1 MSSRLDKTLA
11 DYLVIAVSP
20 VLIMAMVGS
29 LVFFL
34 VEIFYQGHYED
45 RLRFVLG
52 AFVMAAVLI
61 GRISI
66 EFGTERAAMYAMPL
80 ALVTGLAINKFVV
93 AQGGTLGS
101 LGLLVNLG
109 LLGFIW
115 WAAHKLVW
123 DCTLIDEAQDSSGE
137 GLVQIAGLAPSHA
150 TSAKGEEDGPE
161 DALDENEVTS
171 PDQRPLTWRERL
183 LARQERS
190 HAPGVWIVY
199 FSLAALPLFGIGQ
212 ALAPAD
218 NVDHRRYI
226 FRLLVIYVASGL
238 GLLLT
243 TSFLGLR
250 RYLRQR
256 RLQMPVAMA
265 GLWVTLGGVMILVLL
280 AVALILPRPNP
291 EYSLADLAPHYTSPP
306 LESSAHATSGG
317 GADRNRPNTPAVT
330 KKADN
335 RQPAENGQQSGQNG
349 PPQTADSQSSSTK
362 QQGKAGGGGR
372 SESGKQAAGKP
383 APGEKPGEGSGTQG
397 QKSNPQDSQ
406 SGDDQQMKGKSRGE
420 EAKGKS
426 RGEETKGDSRAEEAN
441 GKSRAEEANGK
452 SRGNGENQSREAGK
466 KENAS
471 QSKTSG
477 DDRSGDSPNAPL
489 NKPAIQFPS
498 MGEWVAILLK
508 GLSFALLALIVGV
521 WLFRSWRQLLSEL
534 GRILAELRSLWQ
546 RLWGGKRPATAGEAS
561 QSITGRPAA
570 QPFAAFADPFAT
582 GAASRYG
589 NAELI
594 RYSFD
599 ALEAWARERGC
610 PRGPEQT
617 PHEFAQQIGETA
629 PSLVRD
635 VRVLADLYCRIA
647 YAGGAGS
654 AETTGPLRRFWR
666 ALGEAERQKRREAEE
681 KCSKDATVS

>member
-34 VEIFYQGHYED
+34 VEIFYRGHYED
-45 RLRFVLG
+45 RLQFVLG
-52 AFVMAAVLI
+52 AFVLAAVLI

-66 EFGTERAAMYAMPL
+66 EFGTERTAMYAMPL

-101 LGLLVNLG
+101 LGLLVNLA

-137 GLVQIAGLAPSHA
+137 GLVQVAGLAPSA
-150 TSAKGEEDGPE
+150 GPDAKGEEDGPE
-161 DALDENEVTS
+161 DAADENQEPAS
-171 PDQRPLTWRERL
+171 RDQRPLTWRERL
-183 LARQERS
+183 LARQERP

-212 ALAPAD
+212 ALAPAE

-280 AVALILPRPNP
+280 AVALVLPRPNP
-291 EYSLADLAPHYTSPP
+291 EYSLADLAPRYTSPP
-306 LESSAHATSGG
+306 LESSAHAPSGS
-317 GADRNRPNTPAVT
+317 GADRNQPNSPAVA
-330 KKADN
+330 KKADGQ
-335 RQPAENGQQSGQNG
+335 QPKQNGQQPMQNG
-349 PPQTADSQSSSTK
+349 RQQATDSQPSPTK
-362 QQGKAGGGGR
+362 QDGKNSGGGQ

-383 APGEKPGEGSGTQG
+383 ASGEKPGEGSGNQDR
-397 QKSNPQDSQ
+397 KSDRSDSQ
-406 SGDDQQMKGKSRGE
+406 NGDDQQMKGKSRGE

-426 RGEETKGDSRAEEAN
+426 QGEEAKGKSQGEEAN
-441 GKSRAEEANGK
+441 GESP
-452 SRGNGENQSREAGK
+452 GNGGNRPREAGK
-466 KENAS
+466 KENATP
-471 QSKTSG
+471 SKTPG
-477 DDRSGDSPNAPL
+477 GDRSMLLRMPL
-489 NKPAIQFPS
+489 
-498 MGEWVAILLK
+498 
-508 GLSFALLALIVGV
+508 
-521 WLFRSWRQLLSEL
+521 
-534 GRILAELRSLWQ
+534 
-546 RLWGGKRPATAGEAS
+546 
-561 QSITGRPAA
+561 
-570 QPFAAFADPFAT
+570 
-582 GAASRYG
+582 
-589 NAELI
+589 
-594 RYSFD
+594 
-599 ALEAWARERGC
+599 
-610 PRGPEQT
+610 
-617 PHEFAQQIGETA
+617 
-629 PSLVRD
+629 
-635 VRVLADLYCRIA
+635 
-647 YAGGAGS
+647 
-654 AETTGPLRRFWR
+654 
-666 ALGEAERQKRREAEE
+666 
-681 KCSKDATVS
+681 